1 MSRSISCLPRSPS
14 TSLSLSLFLTG
25 ADAIDW
31 PHEISICER
40 AADRCASNYH
50 AWSHRQW
57 VLQNAPCLLQSE
69 LMRTEKFIRKHIS
82 DYSSYHYRQV
92 LLGRA
97 YELCFHGA
105 DKAQLEL
112 GDLRELLVQYE
123 LLQANSSGTVADVA
137 EELLQLLL
145 PNLNRSSI
153 SGQRLHSF
161 LYCCNVAA
169 HDMRMCAEQRAT
181 YGARDCF
188 ELHRRAALKFVVEQ
202 SVRLLSGL
210 ASGPGLYLAPAS
222 GSHAD
227 ELQSHLRK
235 FDYESHPFLVAVR
248 RAEFAL
254 GDKHKRWCNMHLN
267 FGYQD

>member
-1 MSRSISCLPRSPS
+1 MELRF
-14 TSLSLSLFLTG
+14 LSLSVSG

-40 AADRCASNYH
+40 AADRWASNYH

-57 VLQNAPCLLQSE
+57 VLQNAPCSLLQSE

-97 YELCFHGA
+97 YELCFYVA
-105 DKAQLEL
+105 DNGQLDL
-112 GDLRELLVQYE
+112 TDLRELLLQYD
-123 LLQANSSGTVADVA
+123 LLQHQPQSSTTDEA

-145 PNLNRSSI
+145 PNLNRGSI

-169 HDMRMCAEQRAT
+169 HDMRLCAEQRAT

-188 ELHRRAALKFVVEQ
+188 ELHRRAALKFIVEQ
-202 SVRLLSGL
+202 SVRLLTGL
-210 ASGPGLYLAPAS
+210 ASGLGLYLAPAS
-222 GSHAD
+222 GSQAS
-227 ELQSHLRK
+227 ELQAQLRK

-254 GDKHKRWCNMHLN
+254 GEKHKRWCNMHLN